1 MNLQV
6 YKQPYYKKNSLCFQP
21 ENYMRKST
29 IDRYP
34 IHSSTRNRI
43 INYGILSE
51 KRSIKVH
58 HYSK

>member
-1 MNLQV
+1 MNLKV

-51 KRSIKVH
+51 KEA
-58 HYSK
+58 